1 MEMLRRPSAAALGIP
16 TDPSAEAVDVVTAA
30 PQPAGAMTT
39 STTGSRLPMATSSS
53 NSDNE
58 EGSGRLS
65 QRVALIDPKPLTRRS
80 IADLL
85 AKAFPECGMVAASTC
100 EELLEIDETRI
111 GRPNLVVVY
120 IRNVGLTSTYVQSA
134 LELLRVR
141 LPEASTVVLSD
152 RDDVAEVNRALA
164 HGVRGYIPTS
174 VECGVAVAA
183 LRLISAGG
191 TFVPADA
198 LRSTAAKSDDQP
210 EGERQRRSDGL
221 DLTPRELS
229 VIDLLREGKPNKLI
243 AARLDMQEN
252 TVKVHVRNILKKL
265 NAANRTHAAFVA
277 NRLLGQDAEPVALP
291 NSLRPIDQAQSP
303 GTPKRSV
310 PERITVYLR
319 AAVVSPMPTCRSTS
333 APSRLICA
341 RAPASTTTG
350 CGDLGTKA
358 PREPTLRRSATAV
371 SLASLRNR
379 SDHFA
384 VR

>member
-1 MEMLRRPSAAALGIP
+1 MEMLRLPSAAALGIP

-30 PQPAGAMTT
+30 PQPAGAMTK
-39 STTGSRLPMATSSS
+39 STTGSRLPLATSSS

-85 AKAFPECGMVAASTC
+85 AKALPEYAMVAVSTC
-100 EELLEIDETRI
+100 EELLEIDERRI

-120 IRNVGLTSTYVQSA
+120 IRNLGLTSTWVQSA

-141 LPEASTVVLSD
+141 LPEASAVVLSD
-152 RDDVAEVNRALA
+152 RDDVDDVNRALT

-191 TFVPADA
+191 TFVPAGA
-198 LRSTAAKSDDQP
+198 LRSKAAKLDDQP
-210 EGERQRRSDGL
+210 EGERQRRSDGR

-229 VIDLLREGKPNKLI
+229 VVDLLREGKPNKVI
-243 AARLDMQEN
+243 AAKLDMQES

-265 NAANRTHAAFVA
+265 NATNRTHAAFVA
-277 NRLLGQDAEPVALP
+277 NRLLGKDAAPVALP
-291 NSLRPIDQAQSP
+291 Q
-303 GTPKRSV
+303 
-310 PERITVYLR
+310 
-319 AAVVSPMPTCRSTS
+319 
-333 APSRLICA
+333 
-341 RAPASTTTG
+341 
-350 CGDLGTKA
+350 
-358 PREPTLRRSATAV
+358 
-371 SLASLRNR
+371 LAS
-379 SDHFA
+379 SD
-384 VR
+384 